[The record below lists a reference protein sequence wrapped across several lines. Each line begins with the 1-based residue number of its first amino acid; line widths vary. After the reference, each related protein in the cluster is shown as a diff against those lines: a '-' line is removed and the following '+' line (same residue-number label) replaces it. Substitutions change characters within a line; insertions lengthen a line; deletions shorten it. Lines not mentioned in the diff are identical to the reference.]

1 MAFPKELSNV
11 LSFVISKGYQI
22 HPDAFDILKSHDED
36 VMKIIGKVL
45 KNKEEQNR
53 RMKKSNIILAE
64 DLIGISTNLNEY
76 VSPNRFDKNR
86 VNNLITSFNDNES
99 SKSYFRILF
108 DPSKRIR
115 SFNNE
120 SPSIGNNGNNLSET
134 IGFINHFKSRY
145 EKLSSILANRQ
156 ESKGITKI
164 SFIKNNLFTFK
175 KNTSRSNLDGSNLNS
190 RNYDKNNSFFISGLV
205 MSKNSKK
212 NGLEI
217 IIDDQSGI
225 INTIATTDELKKQ
238 VSMIALDQMVLLEV
252 ENKGSLFVIKKIL
265 SPDIPDH
272 IPVRSKNEEYVVLI
286 SDLHVGSKYFM
297 ERQFLKF
304 IEWLTSPDNEIANR
318 IKFLCI
324 CGDLIDGVG
333 IFPNQEKELL
343 ELDAIKQM
351 NHVIE
356 LLTKIPEKINIFI
369 IPGNHDL
376 GRRALPQPSI
386 PQEYS
391 KILYEFKNIS
401 MLGNP
406 SLLELNGVKIL
417 MFHGQS
423 LDDIIATT
431 PGLSYSN
438 PAEAMKIL
446 LKARHLSPVYGQRT
460 PLSPEYEDMMVI
472 DQIPDILHSG
482 HVHVIDVQNYKGTL
496 IVNSGAWQA
505 QTKFQ
510 QTMGITPTPG
520 IAIVVNLATLQPFR
534 VDFNEI

>member
-1 MAFPKELSNV
+1 
-11 LSFVISKGYQI
+11 
-22 HPDAFDILKSHDED
+22 
-36 VMKIIGKVL
+36 
-45 KNKEEQNR
+45 
-53 RMKKSNIILAE
+53 
-64 DLIGISTNLNEY
+64 
-76 VSPNRFDKNR
+76 
-86 VNNLITSFNDNES
+86 
-99 SKSYFRILF
+99 
-108 DPSKRIR
+108 
-115 SFNNE
+115 
-120 SPSIGNNGNNLSET
+120 
-134 IGFINHFKSRY
+134 
-145 EKLSSILANRQ
+145 
-156 ESKGITKI
+156 
-164 SFIKNNLFTFK
+164 
-175 KNTSRSNLDGSNLNS
+175 
-190 RNYDKNNSFFISGLV
+190 
-205 MSKNSKK
+205 
-212 NGLEI
+212 
-217 IIDDQSGI
+217 
-225 INTIATTDELKKQ
+225 
-238 VSMIALDQMVLLEV
+238 
-252 ENKGSLFVIKKIL
+252 
-265 SPDIPDH
+265 
-272 IPVRSKNEEYVVLI
+272 
-286 SDLHVGSKYFM
+286 
-297 ERQFLKF
+297 
-304 IEWLTSPDNEIANR
+304 
-318 IKFLCI
+318 
-324 CGDLIDGVG
+324 
-333 IFPNQEKELL
+333 KELL

-386 PQEYS
+386 PKEYS

-406 SLLELNGVKIL
+406 CLLELNGVKIL